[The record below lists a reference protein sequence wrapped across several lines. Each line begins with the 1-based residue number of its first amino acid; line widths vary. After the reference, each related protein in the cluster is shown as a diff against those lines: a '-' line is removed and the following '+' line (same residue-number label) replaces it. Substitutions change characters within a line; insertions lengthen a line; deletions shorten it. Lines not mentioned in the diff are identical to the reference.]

1 MPMVT
6 IRMTNQER
14 DALKLAAW
22 RRGQSFQVWALRVL
36 TTAATQPCF
45 AMAPVMSREQAVR
58 ADIERRREGEE
69 S

>member
-6 IRMTNQER
+6 IRMTDQER
-14 DALKLAAW
+14 DALKMAAG

-36 TTAATQPCF
+36 STAATQPCF
-45 AMAPVMSREQAVR
+45 AMAPVMSREEAIR
-58 ADIERRREGEE
+58 ADIERRQEGEE